1 MINPDTNLDASVSRQ
16 LQEESGQRNGADS
29 IIVNRECSAKVL
41 TIYAN
46 VVQLAIGRSDLA
58 LDFGFVPPTDPAS
71 ETGEWE
77 PTVRVIMS
85 ATQFQSLLADLHD
98 QLSGEPSDT
107 VQPLAA
113 GYQTSPPITKRART
127 LDSSVRRRR
136 DPPPGS
142 SPPPDPSAA
151 LGSEDDLTPEPAVG
165 VVKEAPDHQDDTEA
179 GSFYARRITIDDPAG
194 PVPYWC
200 ESEPDEMWIRQP
212 TDAPWN
218 YREEQL
224 WSWENE
230 GSNRDERLADKDQ
243 QDS

>member
-1 MINPDTNLDASVSRQ
+1 MINPETNLDASASRQ
-16 LQEESGQRNGADS
+16 LPDESGQRTSADS
-29 IIVNRECSAKVL
+29 IIVNWEGSAKVL

-46 VVQLAIGRSDLA
+46 VVHLAIGRSDLA

-71 ETGEWE
+71 GTGEWE

-85 ATQFQSLLADLHD
+85 ATQLQSLLAHLHD

-107 VQPLAA
+107 VQPRAA
-113 GYQTSPPITKRART
+113 RYQTSTPITKRART

-142 SPPPDPSAA
+142 SPPPDTSAT
-151 LGSEDDLTPEPAVG
+151 LNSEDDLTPEPAVG
-165 VVKEAPDHQDDTEA
+165 SVEEAPDQDHTEA
-179 GSFYARRITIDDPAG
+179 RPFYAQRVTIDDPAG
-194 PVPYWC
+194 PVPYWS

-212 TDAPWN
+212 TDARWN

-230 GSNRDERLADKDQ
+230 GSNRDERLADKYQ